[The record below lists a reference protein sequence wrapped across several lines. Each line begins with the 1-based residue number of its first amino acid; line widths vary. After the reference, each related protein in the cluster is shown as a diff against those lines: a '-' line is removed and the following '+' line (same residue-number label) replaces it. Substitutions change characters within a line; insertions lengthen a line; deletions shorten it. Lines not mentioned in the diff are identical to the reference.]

1 MGLFGKVKLATAVV
15 LISVLG
21 LLGAGCGQKA
31 AVKDEAKP
39 VKFKIGHCTWVG
51 YGPLYIAKEKGFFK
65 KYNIDP
71 EMVIIEDESQY
82 AAALAANRIQAL
94 GNVVDRDVIH
104 YANGVNAKFV
114 CAMDQSYGGDGIIAS
129 GDIKSVKDLEGKTVG
144 LDKASTSY
152 FFFLAVLNKYGA
164 DESKIKI
171 QEMTAGDAG
180 AAFVAGKLDAAVV
193 WEPWL
198 TKASQRKGGHVLI
211 SSRDFPGYI
220 VDVISVRQDFIDQHP
235 DAVLGLVK
243 GWNEAVDWY
252 KAHPQEGN
260 KIMSKALSLSEEEV
274 ADMAKGV
281 QFMGT
286 EENKK
291 FFDPN
296 QPGSNIYQ
304 ITELASRFWTEKG
317 VLKEKVDPKEI
328 IEPRFVQGVTPGR
341 S

>member
-1 MGLFGKVKLATAVV
+1 MFFFRKRKLLLTSLLVFVLALFIGGCSSKPATE
-15 LISVLG
+15 
-21 LLGAGCGQKA
+21 KR
-31 AVKDEAKP
+31 DEP

-51 YGPLYIAKEKGFFK
+51 YGPLYIAKEKGFFQ

-82 AAALAANRIQAL
+82 AAALAANQIQAL

-114 CAMDQSYGGDGIIAS
+114 CGMDQSFGGDGIIAS
-129 GDIKSVKDLEGKTVG
+129 ADIKTVKDLEGKTVG

-152 FFFLAVLNKYGA
+152 FFFLAVLDKYGV
-164 DESKIKI
+164 DESKIQI

-198 TKASQRKGGHVLI
+198 TKASQREGGHVLI

-243 GWNEAVDWY
+243 AWNEAVDY
-252 KAHPQEGN
+252 YREHPEEGN
-260 KIMSKALSLSEEEV
+260 SIMAKALSLSEEEI

-286 EENKK
+286 QENKK
-291 FFDPN
+291 FFDPDEPN
-296 QPGSNIYQ
+296 NIYY
-304 ITELASRFWTEKG
+304 ITELASQFWTEKG
-317 VLKEKVDPKEI
+317 VLKTKVDPKDVI
-328 IEPRFVQGVTPGR
+328 VSRFVEEAAR
-341 S
+341 

>member
-1 MGLFGKVKLATAVV
+1 MRLSKIRNIAVV
-15 LISVLG
+15 A
-21 LLGAGCGQKA
+21 LLVCCIALVMTGCGTKPA
-31 AVKDEAKP
+31 AQNSEAP
-39 VKFKIGHCTWVG
+39 VKFKIGHCTWIG
-51 YGPLYIAKEKGFFK
+51 YGPLYIAKEKGFFA

-114 CAMDQSYGGDGIIAS
+114 CGMDQSFGGDGIIAS
-129 GDIKSVKDLEGKTVG
+129 ADIKSVKDLEGKTVG

-164 DESKIKI
+164 DESKINI

-198 TKASQRKGGHVLI
+198 TQANQRKGGHVLI
-211 SSRDFPGYI
+211 SSREFPGYI
-220 VDVISVRQDFIDQHP
+220 VDVISVRQDFIDQNP

-243 GWNEAVDWY
+243 AWNDAVDFY
-252 KAHPQEGN
+252 KANPAEGN
-260 KIMSKALSLSEEEV
+260 KIMAKALSLSEEEI

-281 QFMGT
+281 QFMGK
-286 EENKK
+286 EENKN
-291 FFDPN
+291 FFNPAM
-296 QPGSNIYQ
+296 SSHTVYY
-304 ITELASRFWTEKG
+304 ITDLASRFWTEKG
-317 VLKEKVDPKEI
+317 VLKKAVDPQEI
-328 IEPRFVQGVTPGR
+328 IEPRFALEAAK
-341 S
+341 

>member
-1 MGLFGKVKLATAVV
+1 MHKAKGLTAIV
-15 LISVLG
+15 LLVSVMALV
-21 LLGAGCGQKA
+21 LAGCGGQPA
-31 AVKDEAKP
+31 AQTAKEP
-39 VKFKIGHCTWVG
+39 TKFKIGHCTWIG

-114 CAMDQSYGGDGIIAS
+114 CGMDQSFGGDGIIAS
-129 GDIKSVKDLEGKTVG
+129 PEIQSVKDLEGKTVG

-152 FFFLAVLNKYGA
+152 FFFLAVLKKYGV
-164 DESKIKI
+164 DENKVKI

-180 AAFVAGKLDAAVV
+180 AAFVAKKLDAAVS

-198 TKASQRKGGHVLI
+198 SKASQRQGGHVLI

-235 DAVLGLVK
+235 EAVLGLVK
-243 GWNEAVDWY
+243 AWNDAVAYY
-252 KAHPQEGN
+252 KANPAEGN
-260 KIMSKALSLSEEEV
+260 KIMGKALSLSEQEI

-281 QFMGT
+281 QFMGK
-286 EENKK
+286 EENKN
-291 FFDPN
+291 FFNPAMSSQTIFYISD
-296 QPGSNIYQ
+296 
-304 ITELASRFWTEKG
+304 LASEFWTQKG
-317 VLKEKVDPKEI
+317 VLKKAVDSKEI
-328 IEPRFVQGVTPGR
+328 VEPRFAQDAAK
-341 S
+341 

>member
-1 MGLFGKVKLATAVV
+1 MKLLRNRRLTFTVLLVSILALLMG
-15 LISVLG
+15 
-21 LLGAGCGQKA
+21 GCGTQPA
-31 AVKDEAKP
+31 AQDENEP

-51 YGPLYIAKEKGFFK
+51 YGPLYIAQEKGFFA
-65 KYNIDP
+65 KYNIEP

-104 YANGVNAKFV
+104 YANGVDAKFV

-129 GDIKSVKDLEGKTVG
+129 GDIKTVKDLEGKTVG

-152 FFFLAVLNKYGA
+152 FFFLAVLDKYGV
-164 DESKIKI
+164 DESKINI

-180 AAFVAGKLDAAVV
+180 AAFVAGKLDAAVA

-198 TKASQRKGGHVLI
+198 TQANQREGGHVLI

-235 DAVLGLVK
+235 EAVLGLVK
-243 GWNEAVDWY
+243 AWNEAVDYY
-252 KAHPQEGN
+252 KTNPDEGN
-260 KIMSKALSLSEEEV
+260 QIMAKALSLSEQEI

-286 EENKK
+286 EENKS
-291 FFDPN
+291 FFDETKATD
-296 QPGSNIYQ
+296 SIYY
-304 ITELASRFWTEKG
+304 ITELASQFWTEKG
-317 VLKEKVDPKEI
+317 VLKEKVEPAEI
-328 IEPRFVQGVTPGR
+328 VVPRFVQEAAQ
-341 S
+341 

>member
-1 MGLFGKVKLATAVV
+1 MRRLKNSRLMLIVLLVSFLAMLMG
-15 LISVLG
+15 
-21 LLGAGCGQKA
+21 GCGTQQA
-31 AVKDEAKP
+31 TETGDES

-51 YGPLYIAKEKGFFK
+51 YGPLYIAQEKGFFK
-65 KYNIDP
+65 KYNIEP

-104 YANGVNAKFV
+104 YANGVDAKFV
-114 CAMDQSYGGDGIIAS
+114 CGMDQSFGGDGIIAS
-129 GDIKSVKDLEGKTVG
+129 GDIKTVKDLEGKTVG

-152 FFFLAVLNKYGA
+152 FFFLAVLNKYGV
-164 DESKIKI
+164 DESKIEI

-180 AAFVAGKLDAAVV
+180 AAFVAGKLDAAVA

-198 TKASQRKGGHVLI
+198 TQASQREGGHVLV
-211 SSRDFPGYI
+211 SSSDFPGYI

-243 GWNEAVDWY
+243 AWNEAVDYY
-252 KAHPQEGN
+252 KANPAEGN
-260 KIMSKALSLSEEEV
+260 QIMAQALSLSEQEI

-291 FFDPN
+291 FFDPAQSTN
-296 QPGSNIYQ
+296 SIYY
-304 ITELASRFWTEKG
+304 ITELASQFWTEKG
-317 VLKEKVDPKEI
+317 VLKEKVDPNEI
-328 IEPRFVQGVTPGR
+328 IVPRFVQEAAK
-341 S
+341 